1 VSYAVLVDLT
11 ICAGGRA
18 CVAACKQQNHLP
30 MEQIDYVTITSE
42 RLDCYI
48 GSEGSEHRPPLSS
61 KTYTVVEYHDANDN
75 PDETQWVFVKRQ
87 CMHCQ
92 YPACESACPVGAFR
106 KTPEGPVV
114 YDSYKCMG
122 CRYCMMA
129 CPFNVP
135 TYQWEKAIPYV
146 RKCTFCFD
154 RITQDESVPREE
166 RVPACVAAC
175 PTNCLIFG
183 TREEMLAEA
192 RRRIDISPEKY
203 YNHIYGEHEVGG
215 TSWLYISPVPFEK
228 LGFPD
233 HVGEEPYP
241 EYTEA
246 ALDSVPPMVVIGGAI
261 LAGLYL
267 LWKRRLELAAGK
279 GDTDTSG
286 GEQA

>member
-1 VSYAVLVDLT
+1 
-11 ICAGGRA
+11 
-18 CVAACKQQNHLP
+18 
-30 MEQIDYVTITSE
+30 MEQIDYVTITSH
-42 RLDCYI
+42 RMDCFI
-48 GSEGSEHRPPLSS
+48 DAANAEHRPPLSS

-92 YPACESACPVGAFR
+92 EPACASACPVGAFR

-135 TYQWEKAIPYV
+135 TYQWEKAIPFV
-146 RKCTFCFD
+146 KKCTFCVD

-166 RVPACVAAC
+166 RVPACVSVC

-183 TREEMLAEA
+183 TRDDMLAEA
-192 RRRIDISPEKY
+192 RRRLDDHPEKY
-203 YNHIYGEHEVGG
+203 YNHIYGEEEVGG

-228 LGFPD
+228 LGFPKNL
-233 HVGEEPYP
+233 GTTGYP
-241 EYTEA
+241 HYTEA
-246 ALDSVPPMVVIGGAI
+246 ALDSVPPMVVIGGGL

-267 LWKRRLELAAGK
+267 LWKRRISLTQSAA
-279 GDTDTSG
+279 DESHP
-286 GEQA
+286 GEVQA